1 MSLTPEQIATV
12 KATVPALEVHG
23 VAITTI
29 FYENLL
35 KANPELN
42 NIFNHANQVHLEQ
55 PKALAAAVY
64 AYAKNIENL
73 EALLPT
79 VRLIAGKHASLHVQ
93 PEHYPIVGKHLLEA
107 IQEVLGEAATP
118 EIISAWAA
126 AYGVLANV
134 FIETEKA
141 LYATNGNWTD
151 FEEFTIAKIVKES
164 DEISSFYLQPVQS
177 QLLPLPKFLP
187 GQVRIE
193 HHLATFF

>member
-23 VAITTI
+23 VAITTL
-29 FYENLL
+29 FYNNLL
-35 KANPELN
+35 KAHPELN

-64 AYAKNIENL
+64 AYARNIENL

-79 VRLIAGKHASLHVQ
+79 VRLIAGKHTSLHVQ

-118 EIISAWAA
+118 EIISAWGA

-134 FIETEKA
+134 FIETEKSM
-141 LYATNGNWTD
+141 YAANGNWTD
-151 FEEFTIAKIVKES
+151 FEEFTISKIAKES
-164 DEISSFYLQPVQS
+164 DEISSFYLQPVKN

-187 GQVRIE
+187 GQVCS
-193 HHLATFF
+193 